1 MTRIA
6 RELFQ
11 LKRQFK
17 TAKLRRERLDIMKS
31 GKKLVYSLSMDPS
44 TQDEKSVAL
53 LLNCA
58 SFFEVIYTAPALQ
71 QAVTWMSEN
80 VTALESQHLA
90 MFAHAVV
97 ALKLPTAASILSNVI
112 LPVVAKAVPSKK
124 LPSVELIMVLQAIV
138 RSKVTTHDKL
148 VQDILDSLKD
158 NATTIKTS
166 ELSTLC
172 SIFDSSFCENRE
184 KVVAS
189 IVGDALKT
197 VEQNID
203 KVHSNDILLL
213 AEHLPPLLAAAVKPS
228 ATFWG
233 KFLSRGLAVCGFFGD
248 RQLPIAFR
256 GFREMSKVPE
266 LQDDGP
272 LRVKLIDFR
281 DALEKRLDVC
291 SRAFNIEGFTDLLN
305 SLLLCPSSST
315 LPGILTKVAFG
326 VAESTKFQPNDLD
339 DVAACVKAIARYGTP
354 MDEVIEA
361 CVQIAVGHRKR
372 SAESTSASA
381 AGGAE
386 TAAQGDAPLPKE
398 LESAIRERV
407 ESRQARQIDALA
419 EIRVFAEVSM
429 DVRVHPPALAKELP
443 SILVQRVTVA
453 HPELLIRV
461 AKTLYSADAQSP
473 YINNAN
479 NHDILQAIAKRA
491 KSEADFFK
499 NVTTPGFLEEF
510 AALNVSGSLVEAAKH
525 YLSSR

>member
-1 MTRIA
+1 
-6 RELFQ
+6 
-11 LKRQFK
+11 
-17 TAKLRRERLDIMKS
+17 
-31 GKKLVYSLSMDPS
+31 
-44 TQDEKSVAL
+44 
-53 LLNCA
+53 
-58 SFFEVIYTAPALQ
+58 
-71 QAVTWMSEN
+71 MSEN

-124 LPSVELIMVLQAIV
+124 LPSVERIMVLQAIV

-213 AEHLPPLLAAAVKPS
+213 AEHLPPL
-228 ATFWG
+228 
-233 KFLSRGLAVCGFFGD
+233 LAVCGFFGD